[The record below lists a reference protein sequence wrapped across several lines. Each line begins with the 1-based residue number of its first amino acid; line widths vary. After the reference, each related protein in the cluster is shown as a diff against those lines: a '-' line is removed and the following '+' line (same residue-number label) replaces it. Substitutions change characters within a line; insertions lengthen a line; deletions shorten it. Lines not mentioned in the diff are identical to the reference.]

1 MGRKDIADRL
11 YFSDCRRF
19 AELINVVLYHGEEV
33 LLPGNLSL
41 LRRKYPSLSSACGE
55 LERSFIWEKAIG
67 RADAD

>member
-1 MGRKDIADRL
+1 M
-11 YFSDCRRF
+11 
-19 AELINVVLYHGEEV
+19 NVVLYHGEEV